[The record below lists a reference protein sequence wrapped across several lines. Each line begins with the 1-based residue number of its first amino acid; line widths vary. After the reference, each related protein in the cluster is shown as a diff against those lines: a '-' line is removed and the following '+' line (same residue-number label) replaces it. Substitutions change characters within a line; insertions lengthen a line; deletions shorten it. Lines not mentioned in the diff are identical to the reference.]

1 MEGSKFSFTRYL
13 WRDEFFFRK
22 ALWRS
27 FQTHGILMVTANKTL
42 KLQIQSQRLATTPL
56 SKKAMHLEYE
66 HRCTNPNTEKWGLLA
81 EQSSPPHPP
90 QKEKPSSHHSNRA
103 WELQLIRFIFT
114 LLLFKLIF
122 CCVSQRHRA
131 DYTLYYIFHTVTGE
145 WFGQGLG
152 YAQCLLHKLKLWS
165 CWTEFIKNS
174 CKGTVRTSGIFETQ
188 NATEIIVL
196 EHDVKSWSWDLP
208 LMWSF
213 PLRQIFFFEEYT
225 LMNFN

>member
-122 CCVSQRHRA
+122 LLCITTSQSRLYIILYISHRNWRMVWA
-131 DYTLYYIFHTVTGE
+131 GS
-145 WFGQGLG
+145 GLCSML
-152 YAQCLLHKLKLWS
+152 A
-165 CWTEFIKNS
+165 
-174 CKGTVRTSGIFETQ
+174 
-188 NATEIIVL
+188 A
-196 EHDVKSWSWDLP
+196 
-208 LMWSF
+208 
-213 PLRQIFFFEEYT
+213 
-225 LMNFN
+225 